1 MGEGGGANGTFS
13 TRAAARI
20 LAVPPQRIRYWVKRR
35 FISPSATR
43 GRRYR
48 FVFKDLLVMRLAKEL
63 LPSRRHLEPVQ
74 RAVERVRAM
83 VGPAR
88 PVSSL
93 KLENLDG
100 RIVVRDGPVCFEAET
115 GQLILD
121 FERRALRGKVDER
134 FGPARARE
142 RFDEARRL
150 AEEDPL
156 RALSIYS
163 KLATHE
169 PASFET
175 HMHLAALLEEQGE
188 LGDALRHLLGAAASA
203 PANAE
208 VYLKLGLLYRKL
220 GAAEHAIRSLLQAL
234 ECDPA
239 LVAAHRNLADLYEQ
253 AGRQNEALRHLSA
266 VHRLLKGGE

>member
-1 MGEGGGANGTFS
+1 MGEGGGASGSFS

-20 LAVPPQRIRYWVKRR
+20 LAVPPERIRYWVRRR

-48 FVFKDLLVMRLAKEL
+48 FAFKDLLVMRLAKEL

-83 VGPAR
+83 VGASR

-100 RIVVRDGPVCFEAET
+100 RIVVRDGPTCFEAET
-115 GQLILD
+115 GQIIFD
-121 FERRALRGKVDER
+121 FEQRFARGKVDDR
-134 FGPARARE
+134 FGIARARE

-156 RALSIYS
+156 RALSLYS
-163 KLATHE
+163 NLATHE
-169 PASFET
+169 PVGFET
-175 HMHLAALLEEQGE
+175 HMHLAALLEEQGD
-188 LGDALRHLLGAAASA
+188 LAGALRHLLGAASAA

-208 VYLKLGLLYRKL
+208 VYMKLGLMYRKL
-220 GAAEHAIRSLLQAL
+220 GAADHAIRSLLQAV

-239 LVAAHRNLADLYEQ
+239 LITAHRNLADLYEQ
-253 AGRQNEALRHLSA
+253 AGRQNDALRHLSA
-266 VHRLLKGGE
+266 IHRLLKGGE

>member
-1 MGEGGGANGTFS
+1 MGESGGASGTFS

-20 LAVPPQRIRYWVKRR
+20 LAVPPERIRYWVRRR
-35 FISPSATR
+35 FISPSTKR

-48 FVFKDLLVMRLAKEL
+48 FVFKDLLVMRIAKEL
-63 LPSRRHLEPVQ
+63 LPTRRHLEPVQ
-74 RAVERVRAM
+74 RAVERVRAI

-100 RIVVRDGPVCFEAET
+100 RIVVRDGYVCFEADS
-115 GQLILD
+115 GQLIFD
-121 FERRALRGKVDER
+121 FEGRVARGKVDDR
-134 FGPARARE
+134 FGAARARA

-163 KLATHE
+163 NLVTHE

-175 HMHLAALLEEQGE
+175 HMHLAVLLDEQGD
-188 LGDALRHLLGAAASA
+188 LAGAMRHLLGAAASS
-203 PANAE
+203 PASAE
-208 VYLKLGLLYRKL
+208 VHLRLGLLYRKL
-220 GAAEHAIRSLLQAL
+220 GAIDNAIRSLAQAV

-239 LVAAHRNLADLYEQ
+239 LIEAHRNLADLYEQ
-253 AGRQNEALRHLSA
+253 AGRQNDALRHLSA
-266 VHRLLKGGE
+266 IHRLLKGGE